1 MSAPS
6 PAEAQERERLLAELE
21 QVVLE
26 RDALRQE
33 KARLTAEL
41 ARVRAGRDPGL
52 ESTRRR
58 KAKGG

>member
-1 MSAPS
+1 MSAP
-6 PAEAQERERLLAELE
+6 AEAEERERLLKELE

-41 ARVRAGRDPGL
+41 ARVRAGREPGL